1 MGADNKGEIMKS
13 TRFAGIADAKARIGQ
28 EIGVTDWMLIDQER
42 VNAFAK
48 VTGDEQWIHVD
59 VERAKRESPFG
70 GPIAHGYLTLS
81 LLAKFAQECIAVEGV
96 KLAVNYGLNR
106 VRFASPVKVGSRVR
120 ARFVL
125 GAVDDIPGGAQIVW
139 QAVIEIE
146 GSDKPACAAEMVTRW
161 YFQTA

>member
-1 MGADNKGEIMKS
+1 MKS
-13 TRFAGIADAKARIGQ
+13 TRFAGIDDARFRVGQ
-28 EIGVTDWMLIDQER
+28 EIGVSDWLLIDQER
-42 VNAFAK
+42 VNAFAS

-81 LLAKFAQECIAVEGV
+81 LLAKFAGECISVEGS

-106 VRFASPVKVGSRVR
+106 VRFAAPVKVGSRVR

-125 GAVDDIPGGAQIVW
+125 AELEEIPGGAQIVW
-139 QAVIEIE
+139 KATIEIE
-146 GSDKPACAAEMVTRW
+146 GGEKPACVAEMVTRW
-161 YFQTA
+161 YF